1 MTPTHRS
8 TMPSEA
14 GQPIPVTV
22 ATYRFADDG
31 LIPNHPTLPLVL
43 YPGVLPM
50 PATAPAAAAER
61 LLWRHGWGDT
71 WRNGIYRFHHYHST
85 AHEVLLICRGRAR
98 VQFGG
103 EAGVIVTVQAG
114 DGVVIPA
121 GVGHNNLSD
130 SGDLLGSGRICVGA
144 RLGSVHGCCRI
155 LNTCHCQPPIPSMG
169 KQGHSICIGFP
180 SRANVSPPIPVEN
193 LPHII
198 EKII

>member
-8 TMPSEA
+8 TIPSEA

-121 GVGHNNLSD
+121 GVGHNNLGD
-130 SGDLLGSGRICVGA
+130 SGDLLVVGGYPPGQ
-144 RLGSVHGCCRI
+144 RPDLCRGQAGERPRVLQNI
-155 LNTCHCQPPIPSMG
+155 EYVP
-169 KQGHSICIGFP
+169 
-180 SRANVSPPIPVEN
+180 
-193 LPHII
+193 LPTTDPFYGETGPLHLHWLS
-198 EKII
+198 K